1 MWPELMLDVVGLGY
15 PVVGDV
21 VLDVIDDLPGVS
33 VRLVVILILL
43 RLHLRPV
50 LAATP

>member
-1 MWPELMLDVVGLGY
+1 MFYVVGLGY

-21 VLDVIDDLPGVS
+21 VLYVIDDLPGVS
-33 VRLVVILILL
+33 VRLVVILVLL

-50 LAATP
+50 LATTP